1 MPLYMI
7 DELKQITVM
16 NRTILSAVII
26 SCIVAT
32 GCERKKNIHNLPNG
46 CSVINV
52 SLNDVV
58 NLSDFA
64 ESIEIIKLSND
75 SVLRDIGQMTVDK
88 NGNIFIKDSRGAA
101 LQQYAP
107 DGKFIRQIGRKGN
120 GPGEYTRI
128 DGIDIDGDRIY
139 INDDGKGV
147 VMAYDAEGNY
157 IPDIPIMD
165 MTYHLDFACK
175 GDTLIKSYAGNYIS
189 FDINGR
195 KYQETLNRV
204 SGMFSIHSTHLS
216 KNTDDGTVYWERHYN
231 DTIFEAV
238 GGNVRPF
245 VYVDFGKL
253 KLPDD
258 IPVNPDIEQNPEA
271 MAYCR
276 DVSNFKISN
285 DIIAFLFE
293 FKKEG
298 HICIYNRHNKKT
310 FVYKALHNDISDIP
324 ITFPLVRAIQGKKIY
339 FSIAPDRIAEICE
352 MLKRSKEKAHH
363 DLLKKIT
370 DTLGEVHE
378 MDNPYIAVVTC
389 K

>member
-1 MPLYMI
+1 
-7 DELKQITVM
+7 M
-16 NRTILSAVII
+16 NKTILSAIFMFCI
-26 SCIVAT
+26 IVA
-32 GCERKKNIHNLPNG
+32 GCERKKKTLNLPNG

-75 SVLRDIGQMTVDK
+75 SILRDIDQMIVDK
-88 NGNIFIKDSRGAA
+88 NGDIFIKDSRGMA

-107 DGKFIRQIGRKGN
+107 DGKFIRQIGKRGN
-120 GPGEYTRI
+120 GPGEYIHI
-128 DGIDIDGDRIY
+128 DGIDIDRDRIY

-147 VMAYDAEGNY
+147 VMPYDAEGNH
-157 IPDIPIMD
+157 IPNIPIMD

-175 GDTLIKSYAGNYIS
+175 GDTLIKSYAGSYIS

-195 KYQETLNRV
+195 HYQETLNRV
-204 SGMFSIHSTHLS
+204 KGMFSIHGTHLS
-216 KNTDDGTVYWERHYN
+216 KNIDDGTVYWERHYN

-238 GGNVRPF
+238 DGNVRPF
-245 VYVDFGKL
+245 VYVNFGKL

-276 DVSNFKISN
+276 DISNFKISN
-285 DIIAFLFE
+285 DMIAFLFA
-293 FKKEG
+293 FKNEG
-298 HICIYNRHNKKT
+298 HVCIYNRHNKKT
-310 FVYKALHNDISDIP
+310 FVYKTLHNDISDIP

-339 FSIAPDRIAEICE
+339 FSITPDRIVEICE
-352 MLKRSKEKAHH
+352 VLKKSKEKTHQ

-370 DTLGEVHE
+370 DTLGEIHE